1 MTYLFVPPPFNLF
14 SWLKNLQ
21 KILKLLNFSLFTVQK
36 MQMANRHVKR
46 CSTSLIREM
55 QIRTTMRYHF
65 TPVRWLASRRMQIIN
80 VGDGMEKRESSN
92 TDGRNVHWYSHCGKQ
107 YGDFSIKLKKRS
119 TIWPSNSTCGYISKT
134 KAKALVWKDMGTPV
148 FTAASF
154 RIAKIWK
161 QSKCPYVDPL
171 VSFIIRIS
179 QDYMWH

>member
-21 KILKLLNFSLFTVQK
+21 KMLKLLNFSLFTVQK

-107 YGDFSIKLKKRS
+107 YGDFSIKLKKKIYHMTQQFHLWVYIQHKSKS
-119 TIWPSNSTCGYISKT
+119 TSVKRYGHPSVHCSI
-134 KAKALVWKDMGTPV
+134 V
-148 FTAASF
+148 
-154 RIAKIWK
+154 
-161 QSKCPYVDPL
+161 
-171 VSFIIRIS
+171 
-179 QDYMWH
+179 